1 MANYLKHR
9 HARTRQSYRQEKL
22 YSSKAWRRY
31 RKAIISR
38 RGGECVECGATP
50 LDQHIH
56 LDHIKPLVEG
66 GEAFNEENIQI
77 LCRECHGRKTASEV
91 WGVGRISKE
100 SAGNSPPRLHFFSDE
115 T

>member
-9 HARTRQSYRQEKL
+9 HAPKRTTYRQEKL
-22 YSSKAWRRY
+22 YATKRWRTY
-31 RKAIISR
+31 RKAIIAR
-38 RGGECVECGATP
+38 RGGECVTCGATP

-77 LCRECHGRKTASEV
+77 LCRECHGRKTANEV
-91 WGVGRISKE
+91 WGVGSISK
-100 SAGNSPPRLHFFSDE
+100 SDPDYSPDQLFFFL
-115 T
+115 